1 MAMCPSDSS
10 HAMMESSARMGR
22 RYDATRESRANT
34 PMYMTTAN
42 SAVANVHLC
51 SSTNSTSYAHE
62 GSPVNDP
69 TTNSTSSAT
78 ASA

>member
-1 MAMCPSDSS
+1 MAMCPNDSS

-42 SAVANVHLC
+42 SAVASVHLC
-51 SSTNSTSYAHE
+51 SSTNSTSYTIA
-62 GSPVNDP
+62 GSPAYEPN
-69 TTNSTSSAT
+69 TNSTSSAM